1 MHSMFPAEY
10 SKGSVP
16 QQALDLLEKTAEHL
30 FVTGKAGTGKTT
42 LLRYLKEKSKKNI
55 VIVAPTGVSAIH
67 IKGQTIHSF
76 FRFPP
81 KYIRKENLRRL
92 RNSSLMRKM
101 DTLMI
106 DEVSMLRADLLDGID
121 YSLRLNRDE
130 MKKPFGGVQVFF
142 FGDLYQLP
150 PVVDREMKEVF
161 DLDYQ
166 SPYFFS
172 ARVFQELKLK
182 KLELTEVHRQKDGEF
197 LSLLEKIR
205 TKTMT
210 KMDLSQIN
218 RLTEN
223 EFDEESSVILTTTNQ
238 RAGAI
243 NKMRLARLTG
253 QEFVYKASVNGQFE
267 YGSFPTDE
275 HLSLKKGAQIMLIRN
290 DDQKRWVNGTLAKIH
305 DLDQD
310 FIRVEINGSIHD
322 VTPFKWEKIS
332 YTYNDIEDKIDEKVI
347 GQFEQ
352 YPIKLAWAVT
362 IHKSQ
367 GQTFDK
373 IVVDFDT
380 GAFSHGQVYVA
391 LSRCTSMAGITLRR
405 PLLHSDVI
413 LDERIH
419 RFKEDCLSI
428 G

>member
-1 MHSMFPAEY
+1 MFPAEY
-10 SKGSVP
+10 SQGSVP
-16 QQALDLLEKTAEHL
+16 QQALDLLEKTEEHL

-81 KYIRKENLRRL
+81 KFIRKENLHRL
-92 RNSSLMRKM
+92 NNSPLMRKM

-182 KLELTEVHRQKDGEF
+182 KLELTEVHRQKDDEF

-243 NKMRLARLTG
+243 NKTRLARLTG
-253 QEFVYKASVNGQFE
+253 QEFVYKASVSGQFE
-267 YGSFPTDE
+267 DGSFPTDD

-310 FIRVEINGSIHD
+310 FIRVEINGCVHD
-322 VTPFKWEKIS
+322 VTPFIWEKIS
-332 YTYNDIEDKIDEKVI
+332 YTYNDVEDKIDEKVM
-347 GQFEQ
+347 GRFEQ

-373 IVVDFDT
+373 IVVDFDA